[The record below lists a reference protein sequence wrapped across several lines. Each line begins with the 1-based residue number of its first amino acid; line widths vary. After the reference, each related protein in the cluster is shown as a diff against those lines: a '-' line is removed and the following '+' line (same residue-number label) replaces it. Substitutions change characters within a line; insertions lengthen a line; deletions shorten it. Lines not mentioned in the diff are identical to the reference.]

1 MVARARPPEPKPR
14 PLLPPA
20 PRPRPPLRPPPRPP
34 RALPPAPMSLLMRR
48 GSEQRVWYSHHW
60 PQDLLER
67 RARPDATKSEGLP
80 GVERRAAEAP
90 PVRVMERSAGVTGW
104 VGGGGFGGVA
114 LRVRIVASAQ
124 GPLVGGVA
132 GRVVHGLVVW
142 GGIDRRLAAAAAASA
157 IAVGAGRGEDG
168 VERLDGA
175 AARVAACVAA
185 REGHDQT
192 VVVVRAA
199 HGNVVVVG
207 AVCV

>member
-104 VGGGGFGGVA
+104 VGGGLRRRGAPRPHRGLRSGPARGRRSGPRRPWPRSVGRDRPPTRGRCGRECHRGRRGKGRRRRRATRWRCGARCGV
-114 LRVRIVASAQ
+114 RCGSRGTRSD
-124 GPLVGGVA
+124 
-132 GRVVHGLVVW
+132 GRC
-142 GGIDRRLAAAAAASA
+142 RSC
-157 IAVGAGRGEDG
+157 GAW
-168 VERLDGA
+168 
-175 AARVAACVAA
+175 
-185 REGHDQT
+185 
-192 VVVVRAA
+192 
-199 HGNVVVVG
+199 
-207 AVCV
+207 